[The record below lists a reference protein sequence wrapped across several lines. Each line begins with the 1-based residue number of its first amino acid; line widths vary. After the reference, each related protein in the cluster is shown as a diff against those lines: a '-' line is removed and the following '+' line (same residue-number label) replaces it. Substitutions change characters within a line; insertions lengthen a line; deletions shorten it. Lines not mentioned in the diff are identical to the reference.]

1 MTCGMAAR
9 SQTVN
14 DDGAHFS
21 FSPIE
26 LVAKRHVSTLSEG
39 RDGDDSVVFK
49 WVSSKEVKAVC
60 CANRFSAGFSAA
72 WHFSCVANNPTW
84 DNEHNVAM
92 VALVRSVNA

>member
-9 SQTVN
+9 SKTAN

-39 RDGDDSVVFK
+39 RDGTDSVVFK
-49 WVSSKEVKAVC
+49 WVSKQRSKSIVK
-60 CANRFSAGFSAA
+60 ANRFSTGFSAA
-72 WHFSCVANNPTW
+72 ITQLGTMSIMWPWWPLWGLS
-84 DNEHNVAM
+84 M
-92 VALVRSVNA
+92 R